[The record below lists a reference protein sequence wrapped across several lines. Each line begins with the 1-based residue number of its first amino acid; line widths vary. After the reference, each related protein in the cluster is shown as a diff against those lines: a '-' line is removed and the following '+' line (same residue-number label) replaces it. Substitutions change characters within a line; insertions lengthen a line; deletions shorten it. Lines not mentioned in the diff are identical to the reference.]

1 MLTAVGF
8 LIDLDVR
15 YSFQSEQKMMRGVV
29 GGRFKAQFAAVDNL
43 DGMVYL
49 RPSGEL

>member
-15 YSFQSEQKMMRGVV
+15 YSFQSEKKMMCRVV
-29 GGRFKAQFAAVDNL
+29 GGCFKAQFAAVDNL
-43 DGMVYL
+43 DGVM
-49 RPSGEL
+49 